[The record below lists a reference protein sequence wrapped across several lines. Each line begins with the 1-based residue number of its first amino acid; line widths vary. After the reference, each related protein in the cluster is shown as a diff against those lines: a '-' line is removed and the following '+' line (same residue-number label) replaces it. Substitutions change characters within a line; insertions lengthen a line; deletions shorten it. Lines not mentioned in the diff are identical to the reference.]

1 MNSKKT
7 RLKELAV
14 YFVVGVSTT
23 IVNIACYHLL
33 VFFGMDY
40 KIANLL
46 ALFLC
51 KVYGYFANKTI
62 VFKSKC
68 DSFGELLREI
78 IKYIGSRGFTGIV
91 DYFGLIFA
99 VEILG
104 LDKIYSKYA
113 IQIIVII
120 LNYILGKFFVFKK
133 SNGGQEDVL

>member
-1 MNSKKT
+1 MNIKNT
-7 RLKELAV
+7 RLKELVV

-23 IVNIACYHLL
+23 VVNIASYHLL
-33 VFFGMDY
+33 VFLGIDY

-62 VFKSKC
+62 VFHSKC
-68 DSFGELLREI
+68 DSFGELLKEI

-113 IQIIVII
+113 IEIIVFI